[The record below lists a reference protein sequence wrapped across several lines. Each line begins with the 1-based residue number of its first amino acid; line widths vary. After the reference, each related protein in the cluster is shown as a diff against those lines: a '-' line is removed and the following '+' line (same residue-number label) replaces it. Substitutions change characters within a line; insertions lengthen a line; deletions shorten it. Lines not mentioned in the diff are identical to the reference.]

1 MDIKAIKRNTVGTG
15 ASNQDRREEK
25 IPAVIYGRGEDSIPV
40 LLEEKEIATILKTQ
54 GDSAI
59 FNVAVE
65 GGRTGQVYI
74 KEVQRH
80 SLKNQILHV
89 SMQTLEAGQKLT
101 VNVPVVLENTEN
113 VKIGVLEQTIYEVA
127 VETVADKVPDE
138 FTLDAGSLEI
148 GDTLTVADLEKI
160 PDVEILDDPETLVA
174 TVSAPRVEEVPEEG
188 AEEAQPEV
196 IGEKEATN

>member
-1 MDIKAIKRNTVGTG
+1 MEIKAIKRNTVGTG
-15 ASNQDRREEK
+15 SSNHDRREEK
-25 IPAVIYGRGEDSIPV
+25 IPAVIYGRGIDSIPV
-40 LLEEKEIATILKTQ
+40 LLDEKEITTILKTQ

-59 FNVAVE
+59 FDVAVE

-113 VKIGVLEQTIYEVA
+113 IKVGILEQTLYEIA

-138 FTLDAGSLEI
+138 FTVDAGSLEI
-148 GDTLTVADLEKI
+148 GDTLTVADLGTL
-160 PDVEILDDPETLVA
+160 PDVEILEETDTLLA
-174 TVSAPRVEEVPEEG
+174 TVSAPRVEEEPT
-188 AEEAQPEV
+188 EEAAAEPEV
-196 IGEKEATN
+196 IGEADTTQ

>member
-1 MDIKAIKRNTVGTG
+1 MEIKAIKRETLGTG
-15 ASNQDRREEK
+15 ASNHDRRAEK
-25 IPAVIYGRGEDSIPV
+25 IPAVIYGRGEISIPV
-40 LLEEKEIATILKTQ
+40 LLDEKDISTILKTQ

-59 FNVAVE
+59 FNIAVE

-80 SLKNQILHV
+80 SLKNQIIHV

-113 VKIGVLEQTIYEVA
+113 VKIGVLEQTLYEVS

-138 FTLDAGSLEI
+138 FTVDAGSLEI
-148 GDTLTVADLEKI
+148 GDTLTVADLGTL
-160 PDVEILDDPETLVA
+160 PDVEILDDSEALVA
-174 TVSAPRVEEVPEEG
+174 TVSAPRVEEVAEEG
-188 AEEAQPEV
+188 SEDAEPEV

>member
-15 ASNQDRREEK
+15 ASNQDRREDK

>member
-15 ASNQDRREEK
+15 ASNQDRREDK

-160 PDVEILDDPETLVA
+160 PDVEILDDPETLVV